1 LANSALQEAFLPS
14 ISPSADE
21 ISRER
26 PLLDRCH
33 HLLVES
39 GATVHRR
46 FGSRRP
52 TCHDPAVTSE
62 LPVLPAP
69 RDTRN
74 RPLHDLRIS
83 VTDRCN
89 FRCVYCMPRA
99 VFGPDHAFLPREE
112 ILSFEEIARLVG
124 IFTRL
129 GVEKVRLTGGEPLVR
144 RELATLVG
152 MLAGEPGV
160 RDLTLTTNGVLLPQ
174 HAAALAAA
182 GLHRVTI
189 SLDADDDE
197 TFGRMNDARA
207 PVDKVLAGI
216 DAAEAA
222 GLGPIKVN
230 MVVKRGWNE
239 HAILSMARRFRGTG
253 RILRFIEYMDVGH
266 SNGWRLDEVVTADE
280 ILSAVGAEF
289 PLEPMPPTHP
299 GEVAERYR
307 YADGSGEIGIIAS
320 VSRPFC
326 GDCSRA
332 RLSADGQLYTCLF
345 ATRGHDLRALLRG
358 GATDTQLEADLRA
371 VWESRDDRYSEL
383 RTAETANLPKV
394 EMSYIGG

>member
-1 LANSALQEAFLPS
+1 MPEPLPM
-14 ISPSADE
+14 
-21 ISRER
+21 
-26 PLLDRCH
+26 L
-33 HLLVES
+33 
-39 GATVHRR
+39 
-46 FGSRRP
+46 
-52 TCHDPAVTSE
+52 
-62 LPVLPAP
+62 P
-69 RDTRN
+69 RDTLG
-74 RPLHDLRIS
+74 RPIHDLRIS

-99 VFGPDHAFLPREE
+99 VFGRDHAFLPRAE
-112 ILSFEEIARLVG
+112 LLTFEEIARLVR

-152 MLAGEPGV
+152 MLSAIPGV
-160 RDLTLTTNGVLLPQ
+160 SDLTLTTNGVLLPEY
-174 HAAALAAA
+174 ATELRDA
-182 GLHRVTI
+182 GLHRVTV
-189 SLDADDDE
+189 SLDADDDA
-197 TFGRMNDARA
+197 TFMRMNDAGV
-207 PVDKVLAGI
+207 PVSRVLAGI
-216 DAAEAA
+216 EAAEAA
-222 GLGPIKVN
+222 GLGPIKLN

-239 HAILSMARRFRGTG
+239 HALLPMARRFRGTG

-280 ILSAVGAEF
+280 ILETIGAEF
-289 PLEPMPPTHP
+289 PLQPMAPTKP

-307 YADGSGEIGIIAS
+307 YTDGGGEIGIIAS

-345 ATRGHDLRALLRG
+345 ATAGHDLRALVRG
-358 GATDTQLEADLRA
+358 GASDDELEAALRRI
-371 VWESRDDRYSEL
+371 WEARDDRYSEI
-383 RTAETANLPKV
+383 RSAETVALPKV